1 MPGIIKRNGGLAML
15 DKATVVKMAN
25 KYAEEVVK
33 IIDTQAVVL
42 FGSYAKGT
50 AKADSDID
58 IAVIVNGFSGDYLEM
73 SKQLYRLRRNISAD
87 IEPVLL
93 DLSKD
98 SSGFVREVL
107 NTGQILNRNN
117 KNKKSNLYL

>member
-1 MPGIIKRNGGLAML
+1 ML
-15 DKATVVKMAN
+15 DKATVVKMAE
-25 KYAEEVVK
+25 KYAAEVTK
-33 IIDTQAVVL
+33 MIDAQAVVL
-42 FGSYAKGT
+42 FGSYVKGT

-58 IAVIVNGFSGDYLEM
+58 IAVVVNGFNDDYLEI

-98 SSGFVREVL
+98 SSGFVAEILR
-107 NTGQILNRNN
+107 TGQILNVNRA
-117 KNKKSNLYL
+117 